1 MTRWLLVLLAA
12 CAALPDEV
20 AVSTFTSEFDYLGGD
35 DLKGLGSETGQNTG
49 VMVTGTYKLKPTQ
62 VQLLPPA
69 GSRAPVADL
78 LASVPEMPKPAD
90 ITKQAGVEVAEAAFG
105 KAKQQVADATQ
116 AVVNI
121 PADWIDDRTARLCWV
136 MVLGTFVICVVW
148 MACQRRRKP

>member
-20 AVSTFTSEFDYLGGD
+20 AVSTFSSEFDYLGGT
-35 DLKGLGSETGQNTG
+35 DLKGLGSETGQSTG

-78 LASVPEMPKPAD
+78 F
-90 ITKQAGVEVAEAAFG
+90 AGVPKVDDLADAAKG
-105 KAKQQVADATQ
+105 IATQ
-116 AVVNI
+116 AVADVSQQAQDAAQQLVEI
-121 PADWIDDRTARLCWV
+121 PGDWIDDRTAWLSWI
-136 MVLGTFVICVVW
+136 MLAGSFLICVIW
-148 MACQRRRKP
+148 MACQRRRNP